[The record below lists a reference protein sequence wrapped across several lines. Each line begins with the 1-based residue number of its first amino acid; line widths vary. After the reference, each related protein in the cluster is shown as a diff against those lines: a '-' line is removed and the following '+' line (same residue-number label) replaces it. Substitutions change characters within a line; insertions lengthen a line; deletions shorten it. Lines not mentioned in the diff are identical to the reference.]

1 MKFTTQLKLD
11 GDGGAIKAKNIAEL
25 LAHDECCRLANE
37 VVDGFNRD
45 KQSRTQWE
53 TDYAAAMELA
63 LQVTG
68 KKTEPWEGASNVK
81 FPLITIAALHFHA
94 KAYPMLIPGPDV
106 AKCRVIGTPT
116 TAKIER
122 AARVSTHMSW
132 QLLEEDEDWEGE
144 HDKAILVTGIMGC
157 AFKKTF
163 FDPFRKYVTGRLVL
177 PKDLVVNYWTKGDV
191 NFAPRVTQILELSS
205 NEIRERIVAGHY
217 CDPESPITPGT
228 PKTDPIT
235 TAKNDRQGILPPETD
250 AATPVEILEQLCWYD
265 LDGDGYSE
273 PYVATVENGTSSRL
287 LRLKARFNSVDVQK
301 AKDKVQRIEPI
312 KIYTKYELIPAPD
325 GGFYPLGFGRLL
337 GPINDAVN
345 TMLNQII
352 DAATLSNY
360 GGGFLGRGARFA
372 GGSSTFRPQE
382 WKQVNSTGD
391 DLRKNLI
398 PLPVREPS
406 GVLLQLLMYLV
417 GYGERIAS
425 ANELQMGEDI
435 GQNTPAATAR
445 TMNQNGSRIFAA
457 CYKRQW
463 RGFRDEL
470 RVRYGLNT
478 IYLDVDSEY
487 ENLTS
492 GEGAMIRAD
501 DYLGPITDIRPAADP
516 TMVDDEQRRAQA
528 NYLLSLAFKIP
539 GFNRY
544 LSTRRALEANGVQ
557 DIDKVFPVPPADPQ
571 NPQAMP
577 DLPSPPDPKM
587 LEIQVKQGELQLK
600 QQKQQVDSMSVQIEI
615 KKMILE
621 MQQSASESQARVME
635 LQAKATLELAQAKG
649 VETGHMV
656 GILQVEMQAE
666 KLRSDHMLT
675 MIDTLTGHL
684 QEMAKIGS
692 DHVIGIKEKTNGG
705 NESDK
710 AGQTGLAAASAN
722 GGFIAP
728 PAAIANS
735 LGSGMVQ

>member
-1 MKFTTQLKLD
+1 MQFTSQLRLE
-11 GDGGAIKAKNIAEL
+11 GDGGVIKAKNIANL
-25 LAHDECCRLANE
+25 LTPDECSRVANE
-37 VVDGFNRD
+37 VVDGYKND
-45 KQSRTQWE
+45 KSSRSQWE
-53 TDYAAAMELA
+53 TDYAAAMQLA
-63 LQVTG
+63 LQITG
-68 KKTEPWEGASNVK
+68 IKTEPWENASNVK

-106 AKCRVIGTPT
+106 AKCRVIGNPTPE
-116 TAKIER
+116 KIQR
-122 AARVSTHMSW
+122 ASRVSTHMSW

-144 HDKAILVTGIMGC
+144 HDKAILVTGILGC
-157 AFKKTF
+157 AFKKTY

-191 NFAPRVTQILELSS
+191 NTAPRVTQVLEMSK
-205 NEIRERIVAGHY
+205 NEVRERIVAGHY
-217 CDPESPITPGT
+217 CDYDKPPG
-228 PKTDPIT
+228 PAAPQTDPIT
-235 TAKNDRQGILPPETD
+235 EAKNTRQGILPPVED
-250 AATPVEILEQLCWYD
+250 EATPTEILEQLCWYD

-287 LRLKARFNSVDVQK
+287 LRLKARFNSADVEK
-301 AKDKVQRIEPI
+301 AKGKVQRIEPI

-325 GGFYPLGFGRLL
+325 GGFYPMGFGRLL

-360 GGGFLGRGARFA
+360 GGGFLGRGARFV
-372 GGSSTFRPQE
+372 GGTSTFKPQE

-406 GVLLQLLMYLV
+406 AVLLQLLMYLV

-463 RGFRDEL
+463 RGLRDEL
-470 RVRYGLNT
+470 RVRYGLNA
-478 IYLDVDSEY
+478 IYLEVDSEY

-492 GEGAMIRAD
+492 GEGAMIQAA
-501 DYLGPITDIRPAADP
+501 DYLGPITDVRPAADP
-516 TMVDDEQRRAQA
+516 TMVDDEQRKAQA

-557 DIDKVFPVPPADPQ
+557 DIDKVFPPPPVDPK

-587 LEIQVKQGELQLK
+587 LEIQIKQGELQLK
-600 QQKQQVDSMSVQIEI
+600 QQEQQVASMSAQIEM
-615 KKMILE
+615 KRMIME
-621 MQQSASESQARVME
+621 MQQEAAESQARVME
-635 LQAKATLELAQAKG
+635 LQAKATKELAEAKG

-666 KLRSDHMLT
+666 KLRSDKMLK
-675 MIDTLTGHL
+675 MIDLMQGHL
-684 QEMAKIGS
+684 EGMAKVGS
-692 DHVIGIKEKTNGG
+692 DHAIKLMEKTDAGSNG
-705 NESDK
+705 SV
-710 AGQTGLAAASAN
+710 AGSTGLAAAPAN

-728 PAAIANS
+728 PAPGLN
-735 LGSGMVQ
+735 